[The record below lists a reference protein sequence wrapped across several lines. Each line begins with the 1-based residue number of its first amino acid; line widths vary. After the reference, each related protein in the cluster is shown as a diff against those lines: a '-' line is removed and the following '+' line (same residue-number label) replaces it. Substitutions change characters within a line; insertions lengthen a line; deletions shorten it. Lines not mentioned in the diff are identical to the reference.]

1 MQVSSTQQYHAVSLI
16 RGLLGAGRGPVSVR
30 ATRFIAPLVS
40 PLSRAGWTDDEEAHP
55 TTTTI
60 ATLDFGDGRSGVYD
74 FTEQQTRNQLRFR
87 RLTVRGSA
95 GELHDDEVVR
105 MAGPRTLVRTP
116 LVRRQTGHDL
126 DLIGYDTEHISL
138 GSEVLYRNP
147 YPGSDGWTRRSP
159 SPRCWSARGMGTR

>member
-1 MQVSSTQQYHAVSLI
+1 
-16 RGLLGAGRGPVSVR
+16 
-30 ATRFIAPLVS
+30 
-40 PLSRAGWTDDEEAHP
+40 LSRAGWTGDEEEHP

-95 GELHDDEVVR
+95 GELHNDEVVR
-105 MAGPRTLVRTP
+105 MTGPDTLVRTP
-116 LVRRQTGHDL
+116 LVRRQTGYDL
-126 DLIGYDTEHISL
+126 DLIGYETEHISL

-147 YPGSDGWTRRSP
+147 YPGRRWMDDEIAVATLLERTASWVRGEGP
-159 SPRCWSARGMGTR
+159 APYPLAEGAQDQHIALAIEESAVTDTTITTSREAWS